1 VRHGLLVTLVHSLLH
16 AVREK
21 AGAGWAAR
29 WGDGTEEIGQK
40 RIREGGGGGLGRSGI
55 LAHGQ
60 LVKRTHILFSK
71 PFSNLQITLNS
82 TQI

>member
-29 WGDGTEEIGQK
+29 WGDGPEEIGQK
-40 RIREGGGGGLGRSGI
+40 RIREGGGVGPQWNFGPWPISEENPYSI
-55 LAHGQ
+55 
-60 LVKRTHILFSK
+60 F
-71 PFSNLQITLNS
+71 
-82 TQI
+82 